1 MSEATN
7 MGRIGSTDPEDSVIR
22 ELHTDL
28 ARLRYT
34 VDQWNPH
41 HPQQALRLRGFGIV
55 VDTYTASLEAAA
67 VLREQGIGLHDNHLP
82 QLRERLNLSLQV
94 AGVRPDIDV
103 SPVLTTA
110 SSPSSG
116 SEAEPTLEI

>member
-1 MSEATN
+1 MSEAIN
-7 MGRIGSTDPEDSVIR
+7 MGRSGSTDPEDSVIR
-22 ELHTDL
+22 ELHKDL

-41 HPQQALRLRGFGIV
+41 HPQQALRLQGFRIV
-55 VDTYTASLEAAA
+55 IDTHTASLEAAA

-82 QLRERLNLSLQV
+82 QLRTRLDLSLQV

-103 SPVLTTA
+103 PPVLTTA
-110 SSPSSG
+110 TSPSSG
-116 SEAEPTLEI
+116 CEAEPTLEI

>member
-7 MGRIGSTDPEDSVIR
+7 MGRSGSTDTEDSVIR
-22 ELHTDL
+22 ELHKDL

-41 HPQQALRLRGFGIV
+41 HPQQALRLQGFRIV
-55 VDTYTASLEAAA
+55 IDTHTASLEAAA

-82 QLRERLNLSLQV
+82 QLRTRLDLSLQV

-103 SPVLTTA
+103 PPVLTTA
-110 SSPSSG
+110 TSPSSG
-116 SEAEPTLEI
+116 CEAEPTLEI